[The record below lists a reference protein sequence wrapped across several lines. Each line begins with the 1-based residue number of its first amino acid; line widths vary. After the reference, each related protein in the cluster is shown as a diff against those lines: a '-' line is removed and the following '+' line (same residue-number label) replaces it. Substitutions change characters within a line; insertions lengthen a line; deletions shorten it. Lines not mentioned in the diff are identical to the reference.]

1 MRLCTITI
9 YEYGNDTRSYEHYL
23 NSISSSSSS
32 SSSSD
37 NKVWNAQAWIFFRPC
52 FHYNLRG
59 DLCKSS
65 PGYFAS
71 EKKFSSNFA
80 Q

>member
-23 NSISSSSSS
+23 NSSSSSSS
-32 SSSSD
+32 SID
-37 NKVWNAQAWIFFRPC
+37 NKVWNAQAWIFFRPY
-52 FHYNLRG
+52 FQYNLRG
-59 DLCKSS
+59 DLCKSG

-71 EKKFSSNFA
+71 EKKFFSNFA